1 MLYKDIWRGPGGGQ
15 PRFDASQFLQEC
27 YAVCDSP
34 RWALS
39 VGWTTGTASLEPYS
53 QGQVDE
59 AVRSLQQ
66 AGQGRATGGGK
77 NSAVTFPVSAYHA
90 YLGRHNMRRLLDA
103 DPSYT
108 LTVWGEVPT
117 ADCQRWLD
125 EMRPE
130 GRLFLDTKPPGA
142 PPAAWRAEH
151 SRPQGGEGGR
161 GPRARGGGYFKPQW
175 TPARWTMRLCWQ

>member
-130 GRLFLDTKPPGA
+130 GRLFLDTKPPG
-142 PPAAWRAEH
+142 PIAEH
-151 SRPQGGEGGR
+151 IGVAPAEH
-161 GPRARGGGYFKPQW
+161 RAWWTFHAAGMAVAVAVGYL
-175 TPARWTMRLCWQ
+175 ACRVLMRRLPHR